1 MAENTT
7 MVDSLL
13 ALVQSQ
19 IIEMNTCLPGVI
31 VAYAN
36 GRASIRPTGKKR
48 FADGDTIDF
57 PVIHDA
63 RVCWPSFAGGSAG
76 VKGPILVGDKCLLVF
91 SQQAS
96 DGTDDRRAFDLSD
109 CYAIPCSLGDVG
121 GGSDNS
127 SMAVFYGLASVSVTA
142 SGQVVINAPGGAV
155 INAPVTSLNTALA
168 QGAPMGGGVA
178 TSTLIGPLNVT
189 GDVTAA
195 GKSLSTHRHTET
207 GTTTSTP
214 VA

>member
-7 MVDSLL
+7 LVDSLL

-19 IIEMNTCLPGVI
+19 MLEMNTCLPGVI
-31 VAYAN
+31 VSYAN
-36 GRASIRPTGKKR
+36 GRASVRPTGKKR

-76 VKGPILVGDKCLLVF
+76 VKGPILAGDRCLLVF
-91 SQQAS
+91 SQQAA

-109 CYAIPCSLGDVG
+109 CYVVPCHLGDVG
-121 GGSDNS
+121 GGSDNA
-127 SMAVFYGLASVSVTA
+127 SMSVFYGSAGVSVTA
-142 SGQVVINAPGGAV
+142 SGQVVIVAPAGFV
-155 INAPVTSLNTALA
+155 VTAPTTALS
-168 QGAPMGGGVA
+168 GSM
-178 TSTLIGPLNVT
+178 
-189 GDVTAA
+189 TAA
-195 GKSLSTHRHTET
+195 GDVSGLGKSLGTHRHNET
-207 GTTTSTP
+207 GTITSTP

>member
-1 MAENTT
+1 MAENTSA
-7 MVDSLL
+7 VDALL

-19 IIEMNTCLPGVI
+19 MLEMNTCLPGV
-31 VAYAN
+31 VVSCAN
-36 GRASIRPTGKKR
+36 GRASVRPTGKKR

-63 RVCWPSFAGGSAG
+63 RVCWPSFAGGLAG
-76 VKGPILVGDKCLLVF
+76 VKGPILAGDRCLLVF
-91 SQQAS
+91 SQQAA

-109 CYAIPCSLGDVG
+109 CYVIPCHLGDVG
-121 GGSDNS
+121 GGSDNA
-127 SMAVFYGLASVSVTA
+127 SMSVFYGAASVSVTV
-142 SGQVVINAPGGAV
+142 SGQVVITAPGGAV
-155 INAPVTSLNTALA
+155 INAPVTALNCALA
-168 QGAPMGGGVA
+168 QGAPMGGGAA
-178 TSTLIGPLNVT
+178 TSALIGPLNVT
-189 GDVTAA
+189 GDVTAD